1 MNSTNLKL
9 LSVVELGGY
18 PNFTNLYQQAGYEVE
33 MVNSVRK
40 ANSWLKKNKPDVVVA
55 EFNFQTDF
63 RDRTS
68 NVESLMASVQKH
80 PDVRV
85 IVFYDRGVEEQLKK
99 LLNVYPDINIL
110 AFPIEEEKLRDILQP
125 ANA

>member
-1 MNSTNLKL
+1 MDSAGLKL

-18 PNFTNLYQQAGYEVE
+18 PNFTNLYQQAGYQVE

-68 NVESLMASVQKH
+68 NVESLMASVQKY

-85 IVFYDRGVEEQLKK
+85 IVFYDRGVEEPLKK
-99 LLNVYPDINIL
+99 LLNLYPDINTL
-110 AFPIEEEKLRDILQP
+110 AFPIEEEKLRDVLQP